1 MAVTKILARH
11 ARLDLAINYAVNPD
25 KTDEE
30 VLTAYLNC
38 DKGHA
43 CHQMLATKEAKNN
56 RDGVQ
61 YYHII
66 QSFKPGE
73 ITPEL
78 ALEIAQAFAKEHLAD
93 YEVVIGVH
101 VDKEHIHA
109 HMIFNS
115 VNQVTGRKYHSNA
128 KSYYQQIRT
137 ISDKLCREHGL
148 SVIMEGKPSKAVSYI
163 EWLRQS
169 KGQPTFRSML
179 EADLREAIADANDL
193 GHFFLLMEHKGYE
206 IHHGN
211 RLGFRLRGQ
220 ERFMYPERKN
230 AAFSEENIERTIA
243 GNLAEI
249 EAGTRPA
256 LLPRPKPQPYRPHPK
271 DKGFLALYYHYCY
284 LLGRIEKRQYPPRMT
299 PHLRRELMKA
309 ETYKARLKFLQENS
323 ISTADDLTACMH
335 QAESTVTQLAKQRTI
350 LNVRKKKRKKLFD
363 ALAAEEALAMSKAL
377 YEEGLSGM
385 ESEYAQYVEAKATLD
400 TCGIS
405 RQALT
410 EEKADIYEQLAQ
422 LNKQIRAERKK
433 IKLCREI
440 ADSAAVMQR
449 DVAAQEKS
457 RHEKESSQTRDHP
470 SYSFLV
476 KPVLKGISQVLQFP
490 EQPHRQHRQ
499 AERADEER
507 ENEDDDTVRAV
518 DGKEDDRRQNRKH
531 GPCQCEN
538 TSGHAEQERRKMHH
552 QNQREHDRSEQDFQ
566 KQPHGK
572 ALLFSFFPAYQKILP
587 FARMR
592 TEQMPHYATSA
603 SRARIVF
610 AACHN
615 CSCRWS
621 RSSMSA
627 S

>member
-1 MAVTKILARH
+1 MAVTKILTRH

-43 CHQMLATKEAKNN
+43 RLQMLATKEAKDN

-78 ALEIAQAFAKEHLAD
+78 ALEIAQAFAKEHLSD

-137 ISDKLCREHGL
+137 ISDRLCREHGL

-179 EADLREAIADANDL
+179 EADLRDAITDANDL

-220 ERFMYPERKN
+220 ERYMYPERKN
-230 AAFSEENIERTIA
+230 AAFSEENIERAIA

-256 LLPRPKPQPYRPHPK
+256 FLPRPKPKPYCPHPK
-271 DKGFLALYYHYCY
+271 YKGFLALYYHYCY

-299 PHLRRELMKA
+299 PHLRREIMKA
-309 ETYKARLKFLQENS
+309 ETYKARLKFLQENG
-323 ISTADDLTACMH
+323 IATADDLTACMH

-363 ALAAEEALAMSKAL
+363 ALAAEESLAVSKAL

-385 ESEYAQYVEAKATLD
+385 ESEYAQYAEAKATLD
-400 TCGIS
+400 SCGIS
-405 RQALT
+405 RQTLT
-410 EEKADIYEQLAQ
+410 EEKKDIYEQLAQ
-422 LNKQIRAERKK
+422 INKQIRAERQK

-457 RHEKESSQTRDHP
+457 RHEKESSQTRDH
-470 SYSFLV
+470 
-476 KPVLKGISQVLQFP
+476 
-490 EQPHRQHRQ
+490 E
-499 AERADEER
+499 
-507 ENEDDDTVRAV
+507 
-518 DGKEDDRRQNRKH
+518 
-531 GPCQCEN
+531 
-538 TSGHAEQERRKMHH
+538 
-552 QNQREHDRSEQDFQ
+552 
-566 KQPHGK
+566 
-572 ALLFSFFPAYQKILP
+572 
-587 FARMR
+587 
-592 TEQMPHYATSA
+592 
-603 SRARIVF
+603 
-610 AACHN
+610 
-615 CSCRWS
+615 
-621 RSSMSA
+621 
-627 S
+627 

>member
-43 CHQMLATKEAKNN
+43 CRQMLATKEAKNN

-101 VDKEHIHA
+101 VDKEHNHA

-137 ISDKLCREHGL
+137 ISDRLCREHGL

-179 EADLREAIADANDL
+179 EADLHDAITDANDL

-220 ERFMYPERKN
+220 ERYMYPERKN
-230 AAFSEENIERTIA
+230 AAFSEENIERAIA

-249 EAGTRPA
+249 EAGSRPA
-256 LLPRPKPQPYRPHPK
+256 FIPRPKPQPYRPHPK
-271 DKGFLALYYHYCY
+271 YKGFLALYYHYCY

-299 PHLRRELMKA
+299 PHLRREIMKA
-309 ETYKARLKFLQENS
+309 ETYKARLKFLQENG
-323 ISTADDLTACMH
+323 ISTADDLNACMQ
-335 QAESTVTQLAKQRTI
+335 QAENEAARLAKQRTI
-350 LNVRKKKRKKLFD
+350 LNVRKKKHKKLFN

-385 ESEYAQYVEAKATLD
+385 EAEYAQYAEAKAVLD
-400 TCGIS
+400 ACGIS

-422 LNKQIRAERKK
+422 INKQIRAGRQK

-449 DVAAQEKS
+449 DVATQEKS
-457 RHEKESSQTRDHP
+457 PHEKETEH
-470 SYSFLV
+470 SFT
-476 KPVLKGISQVLQFP
+476 
-490 EQPHRQHRQ
+490 
-499 AERADEER
+499 
-507 ENEDDDTVRAV
+507 N
-518 DGKEDDRRQNRKH
+518 RR
-531 GPCQCEN
+531 
-538 TSGHAEQERRKMHH
+538 
-552 QNQREHDRSEQDFQ
+552 
-566 KQPHGK
+566 
-572 ALLFSFFPAYQKILP
+572 
-587 FARMR
+587 
-592 TEQMPHYATSA
+592 
-603 SRARIVF
+603 
-610 AACHN
+610 
-615 CSCRWS
+615 
-621 RSSMSA
+621 
-627 S
+627 

>member
-1 MAVTKILARH
+1 MSNDPMRILVVEPTKDPYVKEIDGSLA
-11 ARLDLAINYAVNPD
+11 NAVNPD

-61 YYHII
+61 YYHLI

-109 HMIFNS
+109 HLIFNS

-128 KSYYQQIRT
+128 KSYYQQIRG
-137 ISDKLCREHGL
+137 ILDKLCREHGL

-179 EADLREAIADANDL
+179 EADLRDAIADANDL

-230 AAFSEENIERTIA
+230 AAFSEENIERVIA

-256 LLPRPKPQPYRPHPK
+256 FLPRPKPQPYRPHPK
-271 DKGFLALYYHYCY
+271 YKGFLALYYHYCY

-299 PHLRRELMKA
+299 PHLRREIMKA
-309 ETYKARLKFLQENS
+309 ETYKARLKFLQENN
-323 ISTADDLTACMH
+323 IATADDLTACMH

-385 ESEYAQYVEAKATLD
+385 ESEYAQYAEAKAVLD
-400 TCGIS
+400 ACGIS

-422 LNKQIRAERKK
+422 LNKQIRAERQK

-457 RHEKESSQTRDHP
+457 LHEKETEH
-470 SYSFLV
+470 SFT
-476 KPVLKGISQVLQFP
+476 
-490 EQPHRQHRQ
+490 
-499 AERADEER
+499 
-507 ENEDDDTVRAV
+507 N
-518 DGKEDDRRQNRKH
+518 RR
-531 GPCQCEN
+531 
-538 TSGHAEQERRKMHH
+538 
-552 QNQREHDRSEQDFQ
+552 
-566 KQPHGK
+566 
-572 ALLFSFFPAYQKILP
+572 
-587 FARMR
+587 
-592 TEQMPHYATSA
+592 
-603 SRARIVF
+603 
-610 AACHN
+610 
-615 CSCRWS
+615 
-621 RSSMSA
+621 
-627 S
+627 

>member
-43 CHQMLATKEAKNN
+43 CNQMLATKEAKNN

-109 HMIFNS
+109 HMVFNS
-115 VNQVTGRKYHSNA
+115 VNLVTGRKYHSNA

-179 EADLREAIADANDL
+179 EADLRDAIADANDL

-230 AAFSEENIERTIA
+230 AAYSEENIERAIA

-256 LLPRPKPQPYRPHPK
+256 FLPRPKLQPYRPHPK
-271 DKGFLALYYHYCY
+271 YKGFLALYYHYCY

-299 PHLRRELMKA
+299 PHLRQEIMKA
-309 ETYKARLKFLQENS
+309 ETYKARLKFLQENN
-323 ISTADDLTACMH
+323 ITTADDLTACM
-335 QAESTVTQLAKQRTI
+335 QRAENAVAQLAKQRTI

-363 ALAAEEALAMSKAL
+363 ALAAEESLAVSKAL

-385 ESEYAQYVEAKATLD
+385 ESEYAQYAEAKAILD
-400 TCGIS
+400 TCGVS

-422 LNKQIRAERKK
+422 LNKQIRAERQK

-457 RHEKESSQTRDHP
+457 LHEKETEH
-470 SYSFLV
+470 SFT
-476 KPVLKGISQVLQFP
+476 
-490 EQPHRQHRQ
+490 
-499 AERADEER
+499 
-507 ENEDDDTVRAV
+507 N
-518 DGKEDDRRQNRKH
+518 RR
-531 GPCQCEN
+531 
-538 TSGHAEQERRKMHH
+538 
-552 QNQREHDRSEQDFQ
+552 
-566 KQPHGK
+566 
-572 ALLFSFFPAYQKILP
+572 
-587 FARMR
+587 
-592 TEQMPHYATSA
+592 
-603 SRARIVF
+603 
-610 AACHN
+610 
-615 CSCRWS
+615 
-621 RSSMSA
+621 
-627 S
+627 